1 MPRSIAPIRAAA
13 IFAAVAANIRH
24 STAGLSAGHGA
35 AP

>member
-13 IFAAVAANIRH
+13 SFAAAVANIRH
-24 STAGLSAGHGA
+24 SAAGLAAGHGA